1 MRQKVLLMVAFMV
14 MGLGSAIAGNSDY
27 YFKTTVTAS
36 GAGKVYASMEAEAT
50 PEFQESITLEPEKEN
65 ARNAPSKTFYL
76 WAEPEE
82 GMEAIWSTTS
92 ADVTLTPSEDGL
104 TATAIV
110 KGNTDANT
118 ENIII
123 ATFAMRSQDTPD
135 R

>member
-1 MRQKVLLMVAFMV
+1 MKQKVLLMVAFMV

-76 WAEPEE
+76 WAEPGE
-82 GMEAIWSTTS
+82 GMETIWSTTS
-92 ADVTLTPSEDGL
+92 ANVTLTPSEVASC
-104 TATAIV
+104 TRPAISTGRRCSTSSCENSSA
-110 KGNTDANT
+110 KSTD
-118 ENIII
+118 
-123 ATFAMRSQDTPD
+123 
-135 R
+135 